1 MLYVVNTWNKT
12 LFRKGFVYLQP
23 TDAAL
28 FINGMHFD
36 MDYVDIFSL
45 LDTIKSEANVL
56 DGLGKIGL
64 TDEQARK
71 VVALDFSGNKQTYG
85 IDIRY
90 SNCKFETSKVPSKLM
105 GRSFD
110 YSSFKISG
118 LFLRKIH

>member
-1 MLYVVNTWNKT
+1 
-12 LFRKGFVYLQP
+12 
-23 TDAAL
+23 
-28 FINGMHFD
+28 MHFD

-85 IDIRY
+85 IDIR
-90 SNCKFETSKVPSKLM
+90 
-105 GRSFD
+105 
-110 YSSFKISG
+110 
-118 LFLRKIH
+118 

>member
-1 MLYVVNTWNKT
+1 
-12 LFRKGFVYLQP
+12 
-23 TDAAL
+23 
-28 FINGMHFD
+28 

-85 IDIRY
+85 IDIR
-90 SNCKFETSKVPSKLM
+90 
-105 GRSFD
+105 
-110 YSSFKISG
+110 
-118 LFLRKIH
+118 